1 MVILLN
7 GFASFENPQN
17 PASGGRNRA
26 LEDPA
31 RGFFM
36 NDPG

>member
-26 LEDPA
+26 LEDPG